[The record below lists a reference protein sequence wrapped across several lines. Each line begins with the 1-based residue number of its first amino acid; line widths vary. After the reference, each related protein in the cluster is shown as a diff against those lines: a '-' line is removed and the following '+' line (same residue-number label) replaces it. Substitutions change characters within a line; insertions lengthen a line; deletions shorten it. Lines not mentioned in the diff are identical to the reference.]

1 MNDQIKKGITATFDD
16 DTKRMHRF
24 IIDEGQ
30 GIQGSIYIPKGSEVP
45 DVVSIKLRTRANV
58 EREKVNKQ

>member
-1 MNDQIKKGITATFDD
+1 MGKEIIATFDD

-30 GIQGSIYIPKGSEVP
+30 DIKGTIYVSKEGQVP
-45 DVVSIKLRTRANV
+45 DVVTIRLLTKS
-58 EREKVNKQ
+58 EKGAVNGP